1 MNARKILAAIV
12 ETTRRPVIHVSVDSD
27 ERPHGW
33 WEQELSGEDPTSF
46 LLRLP
51 EIKGGIRRLTR
62 NIRRA
67 LGADFGQINVV
78 VGKLSDTSTGGG
90 MASHSID
97 VAIYGPEE
105 LLMRLYKDQNFA
117 MEWIG
122 DVLSDEE
129 LAEIQAEWNPT
140 PLQIDPDPIRH

>member
-1 MNARKILAAIV
+1 
-12 ETTRRPVIHVSVDSD
+12 
-27 ERPHGW
+27 
-33 WEQELSGEDPTSF
+33 
-46 LLRLP
+46 
-51 EIKGGIRRLTR
+51 
-62 NIRRA
+62 
-67 LGADFGQINVV
+67 
-78 VGKLSDTSTGGG
+78 